1 MTTEVS
7 SATSTVASSTSSAST
22 SGTNLTSDFD
32 TFIKL
37 LTAQA
42 KYQDPTEPMDNTE
55 YASQLAEFSMVEQQV
70 LTNDNLGSALEQL
83 GLGNMAALTGWV
95 GMEVRAATAA
105 SFDGTSSISVS
116 PNPAAAADE
125 VTLVVR
131 NGDGDEVN
139 RISLPVSAEP
149 YDWDGTGFNG
159 DTVPAGDYSFIVES
173 SVDGEV
179 VLSELAEVYTT
190 VQETQLAGSDVVL
203 INETG
208 FAILATSV
216 TALRDPGAA
225 QTTTS
230 QEEA

>member
-7 SATSTVASSTSSAST
+7 AASSVATTTAVPSTTGGTS
-22 SGTNLTSDFD
+22 LTSDFD

-70 LTNDNLGSALEQL
+70 LTNDNLETALGQL

-105 SFDGTSSISVS
+105 NFDGTNPINVA

-125 VTLVVR
+125 VTLIVS
-131 NGDGDEVN
+131 NEDGDEIN
-139 RISLPVSAEP
+139 RIALPVSAEP
-149 YDWDGTGFNG
+149 YDWDGTNFAG
-159 DTVPAGDYSFIVES
+159 DIVPAGAYSFVVES
-173 SVDGEV
+173 KVNGEV
-179 VLSELAEVYTT
+179 VLEDLAEVYTS
-190 VQETQLAGSDVVL
+190 VRETRMQGNDVVL

-208 FAILATSV
+208 AAILATTV
-216 TALRDPGAA
+216 TALRDPD
-225 QTTTS
+225 
-230 QEEA
+230 EIDV